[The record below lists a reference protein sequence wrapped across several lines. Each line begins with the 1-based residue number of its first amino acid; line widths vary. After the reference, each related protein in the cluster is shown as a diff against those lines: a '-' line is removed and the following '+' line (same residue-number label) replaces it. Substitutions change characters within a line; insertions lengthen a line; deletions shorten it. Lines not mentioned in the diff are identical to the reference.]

1 MDVYRCIAPGDDVG
15 EQEVEWFQHQV
26 MKDFQTSFF
35 WCAVRVGI
43 TTRRGWL
50 IVGGDETNRF
60 LREVCTSIHN
70 LDYHQ
75 VFACCS
81 NWISLV
87 SIYHSTIFAG
97 PLSFGFPHP
106 FGVPAEVRTGTIE
119 RWRKFAKNYYRGMRK
134 SSSVISRSK
143 WIGLHPEH
151 PNTCWIY
158 SPEQMDRPRG
168 VLSFLGVCTWRII
181 PVSKWLITMVSK
193 SPK

>member
-1 MDVYRCIAPGDDVG
+1 MDVYRCIA
-15 EQEVEWFQHQV
+15 QETMLEN
-26 MKDFQTSFF
+26 KKLNDFNIRSWKIFKLRFF

-60 LREVCTSIHN
+60 LREVCTSIRN

-119 RWRKFAKNYYRGMRK
+119 RWRKICQELLQRYAQKFFGDFSFKMNWAPSWTSQYMLD
-134 SSSVISRSK
+134 IFSRTNGQAQGCS
-143 WIGLHPEH
+143 IFFGGVYLEDHP
-151 PNTCWIY
+151 
-158 SPEQMDRPRG
+158 S
-168 VLSFLGVCTWRII
+168 
-181 PVSKWLITMVSK
+181 
-193 SPK
+193 